1 MKNSKKLP
9 MHVRFFLPILEGLK
23 QLDGSGTP
31 SEVKDVLAE
40 MLNISEEELEEKLKN
55 GMSKIDNQISWS
67 KIYLTR
73 AGLLDASEKDLWRLT
88 EKGLEAD
95 LTEEEVIVIFKKIHS
110 DMIAKG
116 KGGTKDP
123 GESDEEEV
131 PEGEIEYKRE
141 LLELLKSLPPGG
153 FERVCQ
159 MLLRASGFKKV
170 NVTGKSGDGGID
182 GVGILEMNPLV
193 SLKVIFQAKR
203 YKDAV
208 SSSQVRDFRGAM
220 QGRAEKA
227 IFITTGRF
235 TQDAKKEAIRE
246 GVPPIEL
253 VDGDKLVELFEEK
266 KLGLKPKIVY
276 EVDENFF
283 DEYR

>member
-1 MKNSKKLP
+1 MKFDKEYKKE
-9 MHVRFFLPILEGLK
+9 I
-23 QLDGSGTP
+23 
-31 SEVKDVLAE
+31 
-40 MLNISEEELEEKLKN
+40 
-55 GMSKIDNQISWS
+55 
-67 KIYLTR
+67 
-73 AGLLDASEKDLWRLT
+73 KDL
-88 EKGLEAD
+88 
-95 LTEEEVIVIFKKIHS
+95 
-110 DMIAKG
+110 IAKG

-123 GESDEEEV
+123 DDSDEEEV
-131 PEGEIEYKRE
+131 PIEELEYKRE
-141 LLELLKSLPPGG
+141 LLELLTSLPSGG

-170 NVTGKSGDGGID
+170 DVTGKSGDGGID

-253 VDGDKLVELFEEK
+253 VDGDKLVELFEQRE
-266 KLGLKPKIVY
+266 LGLKRKIIY
-276 EVDENFF
+276 EIDRDFF
-283 DEYR
+283 DDYR